1 MFYNDLEQAAT
12 YISVHLGSPQAAAA
26 LIDDVEKAI
35 LDRLPYAESFE
46 AYPSVIHRDYSSL
59 HQNTYSF
66 SLLNAS
72 STFVFGSAR
81 FIRIA

>member
-26 LIDDVEKAI
+26 LIDDVEKAV

-46 AYPSVIHRDYSSL
+46 VYPS
-59 HQNTYSF
+59 
-66 SLLNAS
+66 LNKEA
-72 STFVFGSAR
+72 VPL
-81 FIRIA
+81 FIRTHTPSAF